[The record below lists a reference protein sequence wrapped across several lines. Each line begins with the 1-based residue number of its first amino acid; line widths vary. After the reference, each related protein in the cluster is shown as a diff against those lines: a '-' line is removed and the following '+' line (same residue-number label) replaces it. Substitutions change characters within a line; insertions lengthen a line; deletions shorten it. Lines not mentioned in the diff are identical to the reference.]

1 MSTIPYDLE
10 RIKAF
15 VFDVD
20 GVLSPNIVP
29 VGPDGNPSRMA
40 NVKDGYAMQ
49 LAQKH
54 GFYIAIISG
63 ADSPVVARR
72 FELLG
77 LNDVFMKVSHK
88 LPLLKEWAASKGLM
102 AEEICYVG
110 DDIPDI
116 PCMRFAGLSIAPAD
130 ASVDAKMAANY
141 ISPISGGGGIA
152 REVIEQTM
160 RSVGEWLREDTAYEW

>member
-29 VGPDGNPSRMA
+29 VAPDGNPARMA

-49 LAQKH
+49 LARKH
-54 GFYIAIISG
+54 GYHIAIISG

-77 LNDVFMKVSHK
+77 IKDVFMKVSHK
-88 LPLLKEWAASKGLM
+88 LPLLEEWAHSNGLS
-102 AEEICYVG
+102 ADEICYVG

-116 PCMRFAGLSIAPAD
+116 PCMNFVGLSVAPAD
-130 ASVDAKMAANY
+130 ASVDAKSAAKY
-141 ISPISGGGGIA
+141 ISPIAGGAGIA
-152 REVIEQTM
+152 REIIEQTM
-160 RSVGEWLREDTAYEW
+160 RSQGEWLNQETAYGW